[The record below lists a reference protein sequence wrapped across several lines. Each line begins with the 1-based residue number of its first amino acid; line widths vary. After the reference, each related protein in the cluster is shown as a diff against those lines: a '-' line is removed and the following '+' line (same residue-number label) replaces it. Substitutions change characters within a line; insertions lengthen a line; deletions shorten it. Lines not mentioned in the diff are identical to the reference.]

1 MKRGTNRKQNI
12 IQQKSYAFAM
22 RIVRLYQHL
31 SAEKKEYVLS
41 KQVLRCGTSI
51 GANVEESIGGQS
63 RADFVSKMTI
73 AYKEA
78 RESSYWLRL
87 LKDTGYLTA
96 SQFESIYADA
106 EELCRIIAA
115 IQKTTKINS

>member
-1 MKRGTNRKQNI
+1 MAMKTENV
-12 IQQKSYAFAM
+12 IQTKSYTFAV

-51 GANVEESIGGQS
+51 GANVEEAIGGQS
-63 RADFVSKMTI
+63 RADFISKLGI

-78 RESSYWLRL
+78 SENSYWLRV
-87 LKDTGYLTA
+87 LKDTG
-96 SQFESIYADA
+96 
-106 EELCRIIAA
+106 
-115 IQKTTKINS
+115 